1 MRAVRWSLILMTLV
15 SVMAD
20 TMLLPFYP
28 QFFQESFGVSDPA
41 HAGWYIAACCTTVML
56 CFPLWAKVARR
67 WHELPL
73 WVVTQS
79 VSAFLG
85 VICYLTESLIT
96 FWVVSQLM
104 LMMKA
109 SYLLIYPF
117 AIRLE
122 DNGKIGGFVALF
134 AVLMHI
140 GTISGAVLGGY
151 LLQFWDGRDA
161 YLIMIA
167 SDLVQIV
174 ICIALMLALKI
185 RLTEPGY
192 TPEDSTDTPR
202 SPMVMKLAVV
212 AMLFYFSVFLIRP
225 FFTLYWADISFA
237 PWDAEF
243 PSSFVYAIPALI
255 ALLTVAWQRINPPL
269 LTSQQLL
276 VRGLFV
282 LLVGL
287 ILQGLSDPLW
297 TVLGRLIFGWGLF
310 MGVVHIEVLLFAN
323 SRPERFGED
332 FSRVHLGQNIGIIL
346 ASFIAGA
353 LVAGVSHTAVFAAAA
368 VGIAAAALVA
378 WRLGVFTP
386 TAGPAEPDHSIKDA
400 EEAIS

>member
-1 MRAVRWSLILMTLV
+1 MRVIRWSLILMTLV

-28 QFFQESFGVSDPA
+28 QFFEESFGVSDPA

-79 VSAFLG
+79 VSAVLG
-85 VICYLTESLIT
+85 VICYLTESLLT
-96 FWVVSQLM
+96 FWIVSQLM

-122 DNGKIGGFVALF
+122 GTGKIGGFVALF

-161 YLIMIA
+161 YLVMIA

-192 TPEDSTDTPR
+192 TPEEVADTPR
-202 SPMVMKLAVV
+202 SPMVMKLAIV
-212 AMLFYFSVFLIRP
+212 AMLFYFSVFLTRP

-237 PWDAEF
+237 PWNGEF
-243 PSSFVYAIPALI
+243 PSSLVYAIPAII
-255 ALLTVAWQRINPPL
+255 ALLTVVWQRIKAPQ

-276 VRGLFV
+276 IRGLLV
-282 LLVGL
+282 ILVGL
-287 ILQGLSDPLW
+287 VLQGLGDPLW
-297 TVLGRLIFGWGLF
+297 TVIGRLIFGWGLF
-310 MGVVHIEVLLFAN
+310 MGVVHIEVLLFAH

-346 ASFIAGA
+346 ASFAAGA
-353 LVAGVSHTAVFAAAA
+353 LVADVSHTAVFAAATAGIVA
-368 VGIAAAALVA
+368 VVMVA
-378 WRLGVFTP
+378 WRLGVFAR
-386 TAGPAEPDHSIKDA
+386 TAGPEEPDHSIKDA